1 MENPFEIILE
11 KLNKIEEELAIIK
24 ANQENTGKEM
34 KIEFLTIKELSEYLQ
49 LTVPTIYGYT
59 RTNHIPH
66 IKRGKRLYFKKSD
79 IDIWIEKGQ
88 RKTIDEM
95 AANYFE
101 SKKILK

>member
-34 KIEFLTIKELSEYLQ
+34 KIEFLTIKELSEYLK

-59 RTNHIPH
+59 STNRIPH

-95 AANYFE
+95 VANYF
-101 SKKILK
+101 SNKKKF

>member
-34 KIEFLTIKELSEYLQ
+34 KIEFLTIKELSEYLK

-59 RTNHIPH
+59 STNRIPH

-95 AANYFE
+95 VANYFE
-101 SKKILK
+101 SKKKY

>member
-34 KIEFLTIKELSEYLQ
+34 KIEFLTIKELSEYLK

-59 RTNHIPH
+59 STNRIPH

-88 RKTIDEM
+88 RKTVDEM
-95 AANYFE
+95 VANYF
-101 SKKILK
+101 SNKKKF

>member
-24 ANQENTGKEM
+24 ANQENTSKEM
-34 KIEFLTIKELSEYLQ
+34 KIEFLTIKELSEYLK

-59 RTNHIPH
+59 STNRIPH

-95 AANYFE
+95 VANYF
-101 SKKILK
+101 SIKKKF